1 MENLHPEDPDYAAL
15 KQLAKNASGS
25 GGLRQPVSQERGWNM
40 VLSRISGQDGLA
52 ANSSSD
58 TARLVPQGRSPQAKS
73 HLVSLPDVR
82 HAGRRFR
89 VFAGMAVAA
98 ALCVVA
104 GWQLSEYSSDKQ
116 AQGHYSVYTTAKG
129 ERATVVLPDSTIVL
143 LNVASRLEVPLNYYS
158 GNRSVKLS
166 GEALFTVVHES
177 AHPFVVT
184 SKSSVTK
191 VLGTT
196 FSVRQYETEEQAEI
210 AVRDGKVMVH
220 TTVLTAG
227 QRLESYTDGHV
238 GPITESRPHQ
248 FAFERGV
255 LSLPRMPLSA
265 AVAHLNRWYDATI
278 HIADP
283 KLGDQ
288 FIEGQFPA
296 GSVSDMIERLEWTYD
311 VRVQRNGDSV
321 TVYPQSR

>member
-15 KQLAKNASGS
+15 KQLAKNASGDE
-25 GGLRQPVSQERGWNM
+25 GLRQPVNNERGWSM
-40 VLSRISGQDGLA
+40 VLSRIQGQGDSA
-52 ANSSSD
+52 DIISSHA
-58 TARLVPQGRSPQAKS
+58 ARLTPQGRFPQAKV
-73 HLVSLPDVR
+73 HLAGGRDIR
-82 HAGRRFR
+82 HTGRRFR

-98 ALCVVA
+98 ALCIVA

-116 AQGHYSVYTTAKG
+116 AQGHYSVYTTARG
-129 ERATVVLPDSTIVL
+129 ERATVILPDSTIVL

-177 AHPFVVT
+177 VHPFVVT

-196 FSVRQYETEEQAEI
+196 FSVRQYETEEQAEV
-210 AVRDGKVMVH
+210 AVRDGKVMVQ

-227 QRLESYTDGHV
+227 QRLESYSDGHV
-238 GPITESRPHQ
+238 GPVTESRPHQ

-255 LSLPRMPLSA
+255 LSLPRMPLSV
-265 AVAHLNRWYDATI
+265 AVAHLNRWYDAVI

-283 KLGDQ
+283 RVGDQ

-311 VRVQRNGDSV
+311 IRVERNGDSV
-321 TVYPQSR
+321 TVYPQNR